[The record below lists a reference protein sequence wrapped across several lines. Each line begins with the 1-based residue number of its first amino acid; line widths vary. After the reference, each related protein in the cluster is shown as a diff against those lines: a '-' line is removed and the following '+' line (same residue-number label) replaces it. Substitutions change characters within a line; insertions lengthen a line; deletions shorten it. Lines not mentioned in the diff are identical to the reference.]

1 MAKHGRKGHKA
12 FDAETDEKSDF
23 QLSEPSSE
31 DEDESDEEIAA
42 LSKKVISKIPRS
54 YWVADS
60 GVSSHMTDQLQLFR
74 DPLMQIC

>member
-1 MAKHGRKGHKA
+1 MAKHSQKKHKT
-12 FDAETDEKSDF
+12 FDAETDEKSDS

-60 GVSSHMTDQLQLFR
+60 GVFSHMTDQLQLFR
-74 DPLMQIC
+74 GPLMRIC